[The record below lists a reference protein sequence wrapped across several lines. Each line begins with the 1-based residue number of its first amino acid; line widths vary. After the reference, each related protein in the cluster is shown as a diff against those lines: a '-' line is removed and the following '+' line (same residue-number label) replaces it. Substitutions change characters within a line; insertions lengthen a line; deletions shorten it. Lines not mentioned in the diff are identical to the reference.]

1 MLAGTL
7 EIQLLANLARL
18 QSDMDKAQRT
28 VGAAMKN
35 INSAVELTKRAL
47 GGLGAGFSL
56 VQVTKALI
64 QTSDQFTK
72 LTAQIKNATRSQQE
86 YNVAF
91 SNITRIAKTAQS
103 EIESVSK
110 LYARLTLSL
119 RDANKNQK
127 EIATI
132 SETVALALKVNG
144 ATVAESASAML
155 QLSQA
160 FGSGVLRGE
169 EFRAVMESAP
179 NLMRRLAESIGVPVG
194 QLKAL
199 AEQGKLTIDELSKAF
214 GDSKYLSML
223 REQAEHV
230 RNIGGAWQV
239 FKNELILSIGEIDK
253 AAGSSRFLSALL
265 GGAGMAVKEAT
276 GRGGNSTI
284 PAVNPEDVLVGGLR
298 RGLLFGG
305 LSNVV
310 IGDTPEVVK
319 KREAAFAELTKT
331 LKIAGA
337 EIERLNNL
345 EKQANDLL
353 AAGTIEAEQHA
364 IAIAAINEERAKLA
378 DKANKEHEWR
388 KKIAQEDDEYRA
400 KQIEQAQEQIDRERK
415 FLEVQQSAIDSM
427 SRTVAG
433 WNDLTEVQ
441 RTSWEIQTGRFKDFD
456 EQTKVELL
464 RLAEI
469 IDARKEQE
477 KTEKRIAELQ
487 DQANKNFKA
496 AQEESARLAK
506 EARDEQLK
514 VWESI
519 ERTAHDTFIS
529 IFDSGK
535 SAFDRLRDALKN
547 GLLDLLY
554 QMTLKK
560 WIIHIGAAV
569 SGAGT
574 AGMASAAGL
583 MPGEWQAA
591 MGGSGSFGL
600 GSIKSIFDVVT
611 KGFDAAN
618 NLFLQGINDFGAYL
632 ADFGGVVGDFG
643 GFIGQYSTQIAT
655 ALPFAPAILSFLTG
669 DIKGG
674 LSSGIGAGIG
684 TAIGGPVGGA
694 IGAALGSLVGGLFGG
709 DEPELYGAQSRSTFQ
724 GGSLSLSKQN
734 DYGKSLGAQALK
746 SIKSVTDGFVNTLGT
761 FLNAFGLD
769 PKISASAVFRKRTTV
784 RGGFWG
790 SIDGQDLSLSKK
802 YGDDADMQ
810 ASFDDFVKQVMGP
823 MMVKAIQKSDL
834 EAGIKML
841 FKGLTNR
848 NQVVAMM
855 NASMGLNSSEEQLAE
870 RFGLSVDQAGRVAK
884 ATGLAKGAL
893 IEFVNTLSSSALAFK
908 TVGETIIEFRDGL
921 TESFSSKGGG
931 NSLPST
937 LQAFDD
943 ILKGIDKTTQAGIK
957 QFADLFQLREQ
968 FSQYVQSIDSL
979 KGGVKGAIFSMSS
992 PAEQQAMLQADLAE
1006 LFGSLNM
1013 TVPGSVQELIELGK
1027 SIDYTTEEGLNL
1039 AAVFPTL
1046 VEAFQKAKD
1055 ATDGLIDSL
1064 NELNPDRYRTLFE
1077 FTRAQAYVNNGIS
1090 LDRLPSY
1097 DVGTPFVPQTGPA
1110 MIHYGERI
1118 LTASENRA
1126 FTEGNAAL
1134 AAEIRMLNSKID
1146 NVSREL
1152 QSIAISASDTYRSVD
1167 RLQRDGFILRDV
1179 DNNGQPQVVKVEVAN
1194 QPIEVEV
1201 LP

>member
-28 VGAAMKN
+28 VGGAMKN
-35 INSAVELTKRAL
+35 INAAVELAKRAL
-47 GGLGAGFSL
+47 GGLGAGFSTMQI
-56 VQVTKALI
+56 VKGLI
-64 QTSDQFTK
+64 AASDQFTK
-72 LTAQIKNATRSQQE
+72 LNAQIKNATRSQRE
-86 YNVAF
+86 YNIAF
-91 SNITRIAKTAQS
+91 SDVTRIAKTAQS

-110 LYARLTLSL
+110 LYARLTLAL
-119 RDANKNQK
+119 RDANRSQK

-194 QLKAL
+194 QLKVL
-199 AEQGKLTIDELSKAF
+199 AEEGKLTADVLTKAF
-214 GDSKYLSML
+214 SDSKYLSML

-265 GGAGMAVKEAT
+265 GGAGMAIKEAA
-276 GRGGNSTI
+276 GRGGNTTV
-284 PAVNPEDVLVGGLR
+284 PAVNPEDTLFSGLR
-298 RGLLFGG
+298 RGLLYGG
-305 LSNVV
+305 LSNVT
-310 IGDTPEVVK
+310 IGETPEVVK
-319 KREAAFAELTKT
+319 KREAAFADLTKT
-331 LKIAGA
+331 LRIAGA

-353 AAGTIEAEQHA
+353 SQGTITSEQHA
-364 IAIAAINEERAKLA
+364 TALAAINQERAKLA
-378 DKANKEHEWR
+378 EKANKELEWR
-388 KKIAQEDDEYRA
+388 KKIALEDDEYRA
-400 KQIEQAQEQIDRERK
+400 KQIEQAQEIIEQDK
-415 FLEVQQSAIDSM
+415 KHLEQQFEAIDSM

-433 WNDLTEVQ
+433 WNELTEVQ
-441 RTSWEIQTGRFKDFD
+441 RLSWEIQTGRFKDFD
-456 EQTKVELL
+456 QQTKAELM

-477 KTEKRIAELQ
+477 KAEKRIAELQ

-496 AQEESARLAK
+496 AQEEAARAAK
-506 EARDEQLK
+506 EARDSHLRM
-514 VWESI
+514 WESI
-519 ERTAHDTFIS
+519 ERTAHDTFVS

-560 WIIHIGAAV
+560 WIINISAAV
-569 SGAGT
+569 TGGGVAGT
-574 AGMASAAGL
+574 AAAAGL
-583 MPGEWQAA
+583 MPGEWNSA
-591 MGGSGSFGL
+591 MGGSGLGI

-611 KGFDAAN
+611 KGFDYAN
-618 NLFLQGINDFGAYL
+618 NIFLQGITDFGARL
-632 ADFGGVVGDFG
+632 ADFGGIVGDLG
-643 GFIGQYSTQIAT
+643 GFIGQYSTTIA
-655 ALPFAPAILSFLTG
+655 AVAPFIPSVFSLLTG
-669 DIKGG
+669 DLKGAI
-674 LSSGIGAGIG
+674 SSGVGAGIG
-684 TAIGGPVGGA
+684 MAIGGPVGGA
-694 IGAALGSLVGGLFGG
+694 IGSALGSLVGGLFGG
-709 DEPELYGAQSRSTFQ
+709 DSPKMYGVQSRSIFRAGELSSSKASNYGRPL
-724 GGSLSLSKQN
+724 GG
-734 DYGKSLGAQALK
+734 DALK

-769 PKISASAVFRKRTTV
+769 PNISASAVFRKRTTV
-784 RGGFWG
+784 RGMFWS
-790 SIDGQDLSLSKK
+790 SIDGQDLKWRKK

-810 ASFDDFVKQVMGP
+810 KSFNDFVKQVMGP

-841 FKGLTNR
+841 FGGLKNSE
-848 NQVVAMM
+848 QVLAMM

-870 RFGLSVDQAGRVAK
+870 RFGLTVDQAGRVAK
-884 ATGLAKGAL
+884 ATGLAKQSL
-893 IEFVNTLSSSALAFK
+893 IDFVNTLSSSALAFK

-1179 DNNGQPQVVKVEVAN
+1179 DNNGQPQVVKVEVTN

>member
-28 VGAAMKN
+28 VGGAMKN
-35 INSAVELTKRAL
+35 INASVELAKRAL
-47 GGLGAGFSL
+47 GGLGAGFSTMQI
-56 VQVTKALI
+56 VKGLI
-64 QTSDQFTK
+64 AASDHFTK
-72 LTAQIKNATRSQQE
+72 LNAQIKNATRSQRE
-86 YNVAF
+86 YNIAF
-91 SNITRIAKTAQS
+91 SDVTRIAKTAQS

-110 LYARLTLSL
+110 LYARLTLAL
-119 RDANKNQK
+119 RDANRSQK

-194 QLKAL
+194 QLKVL
-199 AEQGKLTIDELSKAF
+199 AEEGKLTADVLTKAF
-214 GDSKYLSML
+214 SDSKYLSML

-265 GGAGMAVKEAT
+265 GGAGMAIKEAT
-276 GRGGNSTI
+276 GRGGNTTV
-284 PAVNPEDVLVGGLR
+284 PAVNPEDTLFSGLR
-298 RGLLFGG
+298 RGLLYGG
-305 LSNVV
+305 LSNVT
-310 IGDTPEVVK
+310 IGETPEVVK
-319 KREAAFAELTKT
+319 KREAAFADLTKT
-331 LKIAGA
+331 LRIAGA

-353 AAGTIEAEQHA
+353 SQGTITSEQHA
-364 IAIAAINEERAKLA
+364 TALAAINQERAKLA
-378 DKANKEHEWR
+378 EKANKELEWR
-388 KKIAQEDDEYRA
+388 KKIALEDDEYRA
-400 KQIEQAQEQIDRERK
+400 KQIEQAQEIIEQDK
-415 FLEVQQSAIDSM
+415 KHLEQQLEAIDSM

-433 WNDLTEVQ
+433 WNELTEVQ
-441 RTSWEIQTGRFKDFD
+441 RLSWEIQTGRFKDFD
-456 EQTKVELL
+456 QQTKAELM

-477 KTEKRIAELQ
+477 KAEKRIAELQ

-618 NLFLQGINDFGAYL
+618 NLFLSGIQDFGVAV
-632 ADFGGVVGDFG
+632 ADLGGIFADVGSWITMNG
-643 GFIGQYSTQIAT
+643 STIA
-655 ALPFAPAILSFLTG
+655 AVAPFAPAILSLLTG

-674 LSSGIGAGIG
+674 ISSGIGAGIG

-709 DEPELYGAQSRSTFQ
+709 DEPELYGAQSRSTYQ
-724 GGSLSLSKQN
+724 GGGLSLSKQN

-769 PKISASAVFRKRTTV
+769 PKISASAMFRKRTTV

-1118 LTASENRA
+1118 MTASENRA

-1179 DNNGQPQVVKVEVAN
+1179 DNNGQPQVVKVEVTN